1 MLLYVEAF
9 ALAFVG
15 CVATNI
21 DNMLLVLSAG
31 NPHRARQSALL
42 FVVILEVY
50 ILLALLVSYG
60 VDLSIP
66 RSIVW
71 LGLIPFSIGVYELR
85 PWRKTNTDSS
95 NPAIE
100 GEIDFDTELELDEI
114 DNTLLGDGLDL
125 WASDE
130 EAGGLE
136 TNAAGVR
143 VQLSTGQVCQVRLD
157 TKIMNKLLGCL
168 TLPELE
174 SFVQQIALAVEN
186 PTDSPLC
193 EL

>member
-95 NPAIE
+95 NPAMLPLAGLAVTLAINS
-100 GEIDFDTELELDEI
+100 IDTLIVQTVLFSDFATQYHPAAIAGATGAAVALALTAFILLTRPASAERLLPIAARLRPWVLIAVGLLIFMDTGFDT
-114 DNTLLGDGLDL
+114 
-125 WASDE
+125 
-130 EAGGLE
+130 
-136 TNAAGVR
+136 
-143 VQLSTGQVCQVRLD
+143 Q
-157 TKIMNKLLGCL
+157 
-168 TLPELE
+168 
-174 SFVQQIALAVEN
+174 
-186 PTDSPLC
+186 
-193 EL
+193 